1 MESTL
6 DRLLAPRH
14 SGPIHD
20 LLPGTPLRLR
30 RVSGRRLRCRQGC
43 VWITVAGH
51 RDDVFL
57 AAGEAW
63 TVPGDGLVL
72 VEAERGA
79 AIVELDC

>member
-6 DRLLAPRH
+6 DRLFAPNHSARIRH
-14 SGPIHD
+14 

-30 RVSGRRLRCRQGC
+30 RIGGQRIQCRQGC

-51 RDDVFL
+51 GDDIFL

-79 AIVELDC
+79 AIVGLDC